1 MTRDDAI
8 EKAAGALVREQS
20 MGTCRIGRVCTI
32 CDCHR
37 PDMRDHFARKEAAA
51 VLDAIGWTQPIGYL
65 AAEPG
70 ALIGAYPTLDQ
81 AARSGWGEAVYAVVP
96 VQGPSKLD
104 ANEGGE

>member
-1 MTRDDAI
+1 MTRDEAI
-8 EKAAGALVREQS
+8 EAGARALWARFSSGDESWEEVPL
-20 MGTCRIGRVCTI
+20 I
-32 CDCHR
+32 
-37 PDMRDHFARKEAAA
+37 RDDVAA
-51 VLDAIGWTQPIGYL
+51 VLDAIGWTPPIGYL